1 VRVRKHTNIVRVRQ
15 HSQILCVY
23 GNTNIVR
30 VRQHSQILC
39 VYGNTQILCVY
50 GNTHKYCSCTETHK
64 YCACTATLT
73 NTLRVRQHTDTNN
86 IKFFLLPTLMTSN
99 KNFIEIHSV
108 VLRPT
113 DRISSKCVVHCV
125 QFMDRTQNVPRTE
138 DTPLQFVGRTQNVP
152 RTEDTPR
159 LQFVDRTQ
167 NVRRTED
174 TPQLQFRVV
183 VLPDPIHPLT
193 RINSQQLTG

>member
-1 VRVRKHTNIVRVRQ
+1 MTTITTIVSVWQ
-15 HSQILCVY
+15 
-23 GNTNIVR
+23 
-30 VRQHSQILC
+30 
-39 VYGNTQILCVY
+39 
-50 GNTHKYCSCTETHK
+50 HK

-73 NTLRVRQHTDTNN
+73 NTLRVLQHTDTNN

-138 DTPLQFVGRTQNVP
+138 DTP
-152 RTEDTPR
+152 R

-183 VLPDPIHPLT
+183 VLPYPIHPLT
-193 RINSQQLTG
+193 RINSQQLTGCTTSHKPVLHHRWASNTSGAKRPRLGQQYPREPVRTVTKLT